1 MEGDAEY
8 LDDNDINEDDMEI
21 EKKKP
26 NQSNKRKA
34 EPASKG
40 KQTKAKYVFNTRDR
54 DSMKLAIKRY
64 GASYATIAKEYFS
77 DATPPVT
84 RVDVQNYIQNNP
96 HLKEFC
102 KRGMM
107 LITNKKKKISKIN

>member
-1 MEGDAEY
+1 MKMIWI
-8 LDDNDINEDDMEI
+8 LRKRNRINPTK
-21 EKKKP
+21 EK
-26 NQSNKRKA
+26 
-34 EPASKG
+34 PASKG

-107 LITNKKKKISKIN
+107 LITN